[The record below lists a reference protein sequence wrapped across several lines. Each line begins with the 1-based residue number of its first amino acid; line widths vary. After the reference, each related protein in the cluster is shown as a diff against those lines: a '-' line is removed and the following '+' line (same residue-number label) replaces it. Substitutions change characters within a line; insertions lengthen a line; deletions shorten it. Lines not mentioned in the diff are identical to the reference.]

1 VPTVTDAG
9 ANPNEQREAELR
21 AELEKI
27 ERERREAERQ
37 QQEERRLEAEAA
49 LDPEKRALRDEIER
63 RAKEALDREWP
74 PSWQPHKAE
83 SGHPHELVGIVL
95 RIDPRVGP
103 SAAFGTYSA
112 VIELKATDE
121 HKWTIWAN
129 EGGVLHAQLLRQR
142 VQPGELVGVR
152 YLGKKPSQANPDR
165 SYQDYRLARVTEDDA
180 EPELVDYDAL
190 QRQHGEPAALP
201 PPAEQPDPDDD
212 IPF

>member
-1 VPTVTDAG
+1 MSDEAG
-9 ANPNEQREAELR
+9 TETIDERERKAR

-27 ERERREAERQ
+27 ERERREAERR
-37 QQEERRLEAEAA
+37 QQEQQRLEAEQA

-112 VIELKATDE
+112 TIELKATDE
-121 HKWTIWAN
+121 REWTIWAN

-142 VQPGELVGVR
+142 IQPGELVGVR
-152 YLGKKPSQANPDR
+152 YLGKKPSQSNPDR
-165 SYQDYRLARVTEDDA
+165 SYQDYRLARVEDDA
-180 EPELVDYDAL
+180 EPQQVDYDAL
-190 QRQHGEPAALP
+190 QRSQNEPAALP
-201 PPAEQPDPDDD
+201 PPAEAPDPDDD